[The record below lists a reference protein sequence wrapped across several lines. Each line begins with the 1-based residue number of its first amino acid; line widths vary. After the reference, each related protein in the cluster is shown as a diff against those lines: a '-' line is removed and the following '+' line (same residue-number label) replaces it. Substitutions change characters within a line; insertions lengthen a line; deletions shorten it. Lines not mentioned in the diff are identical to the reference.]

1 MRLTPAIYKYSTL
14 TDGQISG
21 ARHVQVDCKATLH
34 GGIRRS
40 LMDVSN
46 LCGLSNTVPNVKPA
60 DRFDHFVCSERVLGL
75 PSSNFI
81 TRLTDRLTPG
91 ADPPFSVASANFRPY
106 VELLQ
111 KVSRNP

>member
-75 PSSNFI
+75 LSSNFI
-81 TRLTDRLTPG
+81 TRLTDRLTSAVLRDHRRPATGSSERTTSLG
-91 ADPPFSVASANFRPY
+91 ATLGSS
-106 VELLQ
+106 
-111 KVSRNP
+111 